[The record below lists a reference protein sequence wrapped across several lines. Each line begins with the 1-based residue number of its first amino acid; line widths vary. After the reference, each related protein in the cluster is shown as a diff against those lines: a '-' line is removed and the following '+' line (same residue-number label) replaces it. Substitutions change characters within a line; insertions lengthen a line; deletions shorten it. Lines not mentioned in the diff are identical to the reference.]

1 VTPGL
6 RRILPP
12 LTGAA
17 VLALVLWRTG
27 TGPVLAG
34 LRALDGGTVLLGLVL
49 AFFTTVANAWR
60 WQLVASGL
68 RVGVALRTAVASYYR
83 SQFLNATLPGGV
95 LGDVHRG
102 LHHGRAAGATG
113 RGLRAVAW
121 ERFGGQVVQAG
132 LVLLALLL
140 LPSPV
145 REYLPEVALVLV
157 AGSVGAWALWRSAR
171 AHVPA
176 PPRLLRAVAADV
188 RRGLLPRDTWPGI
201 VVASSAAVVGY
212 VATYLLAARA
222 VGVSASPEQVI
233 PLVLLVLLAA
243 GLPFNFAG
251 WGPREGVAA
260 WSFGAAGLGAANGV
274 ATSVAYG
281 ALMLIGTLPG
291 AVVLAIGMRRAARP
305 SEPVPPTAAPAVSTA
320 GSTVGST
327 GEACG

>member
-1 VTPGL
+1 
-6 RRILPP
+6 
-12 LTGAA
+12 
-17 VLALVLWRTG
+17 
-27 TGPVLAG
+27 
-34 LRALDGGTVLLGLVL
+34 
-49 AFFTTVANAWR
+49 
-60 WQLVASGL
+60 
-68 RVGVALRTAVASYYR
+68 VASYYR

-121 ERFGGQVVQAG
+121 ERFAGQVVQAA

-145 REYLPEVALVLV
+145 RGYLPEVALVLV
-157 AGSVGAWALWRSAR
+157 AGSVGAWALWRSTR
-171 AHVPA
+171 AHVPP

-201 VVASSAAVVGY
+201 VLASSAAVVGY

-222 VGVSASPEQVI
+222 VGVTASAEHVV

-243 GLPFNFAG
+243 GLPFNVAG

-260 WSFGAAGLGAANGV
+260 WSFGAAGLGATDGV

-291 AVVLAIGMRRAARP
+291 AIVLALGMRRPVRP
-305 SEPVPPTAAPAVSTA
+305 PEPAPATPPLPAASAA

-327 GEACG
+327 GEARA